1 MSRPFLDRRRV
12 LALLLGGAFG
22 AALLR
27 PSNAWAGDHDEVEE
41 EDDDDHEDGDNSGPG
56 GGDGGGGNS
65 GPGGGDGGNDGGGN
79 SGPGDGGD
87 DGDDDSDPGGGGD
100 GRGGGDRDDDRD
112 RGRGGSGRGN
122 GSGGMRDIT
131 VLYPDG
137 WVERIVAGVYE
148 LIDPDSREV
157 IRRPATG
164 ADVARML
171 ALR

>member
-41 EDDDDHEDGDNSGPG
+41 EDDDHEDGDNSGPG

-100 GRGGGDRDDDRD
+100 GRGGGDRDDRD

>member
-41 EDDDDHEDGDNSGPG
+41 EDDDHEDGDNSGPG

-100 GRGGGDRDDDRD
+100 DRGGGDRDDRD